1 MPVLDIARILAVC
14 CHGIVMLQRFG
25 MRLGINGDSVALD
38 SRHATRL
45 AIGVSGIA
53 LFGAGRT
60 LRILRVHRTHM
71 LVGVLH
77 GHDICHFILT
87 SVIAEVLIAVI
98 AVPVLDIARILA
110 VCCHSIVMLQRF
122 GMRRGINGDAL
133 RKLCAA
139 IRADCVLAACLGA
152 SCILYC
158 SPVHMGMFTLFVC
171 SCIRDILGYPIS
183 NIRLPSNKNIFLF
196 YRVRLGFRR
205 GRTIILVTELDII
218 GRAINITTIQIVS
231 NIKCLPLQFDP
242 DRHIIRDCL
251 SKLVFL
257 FAALICII
265 PRNSST
271 FRKR

>member
-1 MPVLDIARILAVC
+1 MGFR
-14 CHGIVMLQRFG
+14 
-25 MRLGINGDSVALD
+25 
-38 SRHATRL
+38 
-45 AIGVSGIA
+45 
-53 LFGAGRT
+53 
-60 LRILRVHRTHM
+60 
-71 LVGVLH
+71 
-77 GHDICHFILT
+77 
-87 SVIAEVLIAVI
+87 IAVI
-98 AVPVLDIARILA
+98 LPGFGIDMAQSRNRLSLLISAVRADLLLQASRLAASLGHNNPITEVVIFTLGLFVATGTSMDMGFRIAVILPG
-110 VCCHSIVMLQRF
+110 F
-122 GMRRGINGDAL
+122 GIDMAQGIDAL
-133 RKLCAA
+133 RNGRTANGTSSG
-139 IRADCVLAACLGA
+139 LAACLGA

-158 SPVHMGMFTLFVC
+158 SPVHMGMSTLFVC

-183 NIRLPSNKNIFLF
+183 NIRLPSNKNISLF

-271 FRKR
+271 FRKS